1 MATIKVRF
9 RDKTEPVEFMA
20 LNKQG
25 AIDLAVKV
33 AGLKGYAI
41 ERIILEP

>member
-1 MATIKVRF
+1 MAMIKVQF
-9 RDKTEPVEFMA
+9 RDKPELVEFMA

-25 AIDLAVKV
+25 AVDLAFRV
-33 AGLKGYAI
+33 ARLKGYAI